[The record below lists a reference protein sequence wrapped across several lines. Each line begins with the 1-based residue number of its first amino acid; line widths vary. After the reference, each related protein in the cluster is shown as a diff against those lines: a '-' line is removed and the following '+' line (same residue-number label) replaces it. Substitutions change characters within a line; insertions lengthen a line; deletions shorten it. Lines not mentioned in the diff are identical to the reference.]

1 MNGKNKKI
9 RKTYCSMDF
18 IYFFFRS
25 KRVYILKPGRE
36 KGQSFEELLRGGN
49 ITYNIT

>member
-1 MNGKNKKI
+1 MNGKNKKYAKHI
-9 RKTYCSMDF
+9 ARWILST
-18 IYFFFRS
+18 FFFRS